1 MIKKLLFLLVLLT
14 SYFSG
19 YSQCG
24 FSGMPLT
31 SVGNTVFCVTTP
43 GTGNAVTTPTMRAGQ
58 FIVVDVVSGFTY
70 RFSVGDVFTGSQENI
85 TLFNDA
91 DNSNFGPSGFATGA
105 GGATITSWVAPF
117 SGRIKVL
124 LSRDNCVNNNTGS
137 GTMTLTLL
145 AVGNNIDNPNAFGT
159 NTWVGHVYDYAG
171 GGSPGGEN
179 SPSTISNTTS
189 PFLPSNYVG
198 SYVIPSETIN
208 TGFGGDNSCFNVLS
222 GSVNRTNMNTQS
234 FAVRYRMRSTRPAG
248 CYLLNVNGDDGVRV
262 YVDGAL
268 VFSRWREQGNTV
280 YCGNLINLTGNN
292 DIVLDYYENGGSN
305 VLGFSLAPFD
315 GSSNN
320 IISSTNVALCSNT
333 TTTITGSNVI
343 CNNPNTNTVY
353 QWQSSANGTNFT
365 DISGATGR
373 DYIVPAVTV
382 APGAANNVRFFRRI
396 FRPTTLGSGTCEFF
410 TSTVVVTTSGS
421 IPAQPGSVIGNTPV
435 CVNTPNQVYSVPL
448 VANATT
454 YNWTVSSGW
463 IITAGQGT
471 NSITVTTGSAGG
483 TVSVTAANGCGNS
496 PVRNLTVNVVTLA
509 AGQLNNVSNGFRG
522 TTICTGGAPTLT
534 FDADN
539 NAVNVFPFTITYRN
553 NASPTLYTQ
562 TITNDSAQTFTPGDN
577 PTANASYT
585 LVSISNVNCTR
596 TTGFGSSTAQILFRP
611 IPIATISG
619 TTTVCK
625 NAASPSVTFNN
636 PQTAAVLVT
645 YNINGGAPLT
655 IAIAAGS
662 NASVTVPTATANTF
676 IYNLVSVIYD
686 SPSICSNPITG
697 SATVTVN
704 DVIGDQ
710 VSFGNDSWIG
720 YVYTSPD
727 PANSNFSSNFVGV
740 VNQPETFDLNLG
752 GGTLTAPSLC
762 GSYNDNFAIRFKMT
776 KNFPAGCY
784 TFTVGGDDGY
794 RLSINGAPFLV
805 EDWSE
810 KPYVSTSG
818 TVYLSGNT
826 DLVLEYFERLGES
839 RVSFSYTFQAL
850 NIPAVVSTVQPNCT
864 LGTGSV
870 VLSGLPT
877 GSWTL
882 TQSGFASATIS
893 GSGSERTIS
902 GLAPGTYFYNVAS
915 GSCTSNISQA
925 IVINPV
931 QTTTFDGVGWS
942 TLPTLDKLGIIT
954 ASNASP
960 INIDENIEL
969 CSCEV
974 SPGTNVVVDE
984 GFVLKLRDRLVVSP
998 TGSLT
1003 FSNNSSLVQIND
1015 GANNSGSINYL
1026 RQTTVVRKA
1035 VDYTYWSSPV
1045 AGQNL
1050 LAVSPNTNQ
1059 ARFWSF
1065 TPGGTWFV
1073 ETPSTKIMDIGRGYI
1088 IRAPDFFPGL
1098 NPPSSIFEATFT
1110 GQPNNGVYN
1119 VPVGAAGTFNLIGN
1133 PYPSAVD
1140 AFKFLEVNQSVL
1152 NGTIYFW
1159 THNTAIRDAQGAA
1172 NEGTGDL
1179 VYIQDDYASFNRTGG
1194 VATAPAISDPNLASG
1209 SPRIPTGM
1217 IAAGQSFFAS
1227 RPAGSVG
1234 STVLFNNDMRLGI
1247 GNSSLDNSQ
1256 FFRTAGTSKKENEPT
1271 RNRIWLNVT
1280 NKQKAFKQI
1289 LVGYL
1294 NGATNDFDPSF
1305 DGATF
1310 NANTII
1316 NFYSMLG
1323 TRRLSIQGRSL
1334 PFDTADVV
1342 PLGYNAFIDGEFSIS
1357 IDNVD
1362 GLFSSQAV
1370 YVEDKQTNTVHNL
1383 KTGPYTF
1390 QTVKGAF
1397 NERFVL
1403 RYTDR
1408 TLGVDDVELKDAQVV
1423 LSVKN
1428 KQLKVTSTADAI
1440 KDVYIYDLLGKLIF
1454 VKKNIGTAEFLISNL
1469 ASSEQVLIVKTV
1481 LQNEAVS
1488 NLKAIYK

>member
-1 MIKKLLFLLVLLT
+1 MNKKLLFLLIILT

-24 FSGMPLT
+24 FSGTPLT

-43 GTGNAVTTPTMRAGQ
+43 GTGNALTTPTMRAGQ

-105 GGATITSWVAPF
+105 SGATITSWVAPF

-159 NTWVGHVYDYAG
+159 NTWVGHVYNYAG

-189 PFLPSNYVG
+189 PFLASNYVG
-198 SYVIPSETIN
+198 SYTIPTETIN
-208 TGFGGDNSCFNVLS
+208 TGFGGNNVCFPVFS
-222 GSVNRTNMNTQS
+222 GNVNRVNMNTES

-292 DIVLDYYENGGSN
+292 DIVLDYYENGGGN

-320 IISSTNVALCSNT
+320 IISSTNVNLCTNG
-333 TTTITGSNVI
+333 TTTIVGSNVI
-343 CNNPNTNTVY
+343 CGNPNTNTVY
-353 QWQSSANGTNFT
+353 QWQSSLDGSTFTN
-365 DISGATGR
+365 IPGATGK
-373 DYIVPAVTV
+373 DYNVAGVPI
-382 APGAANNVRFFRRI
+382 APGAANNVRFFRRM
-396 FRPTTLGSGTCEFF
+396 FRPTTVGSGTCEFF

-421 IPAQPGSVIGNTPV
+421 APSAPVAVTGSQNQCRTSVGIFSVTPV
-435 CVNTPNQVYSVPL
+435 DRAVSYNWSTTAPGWTIASTGNGSSVS
-448 VANATT
+448 VSFNATAT
-454 YNWTVSSGW
+454 SGDLMVSA
-463 IITAGQGT
+463 T
-471 NSITVTTGSAGG
+471 
-483 TVSVTAANGCGNS
+483 NGCGTSTNFAY
-496 PVRNLTVNVVTLA
+496 PIQVADV
-509 AGQLNNVSNGFRG
+509 
-522 TTICTGGAPTLT
+522 PT
-534 FDADN
+534 
-539 NAVNVFPFTITYRN
+539 
-553 NASPTLYTQ
+553 S
-562 TITNDSAQTFTPGDN
+562 
-577 PTANASYT
+577 
-585 LVSISNVNCTR
+585 
-596 TTGFGSSTAQILFRP
+596 
-611 IPIATISG
+611 ATISG
-619 TTTVCK
+619 TTTVCMG
-625 NAASPSVTFNN
+625 AAAPSITITN
-636 PQTAAVLVT
+636 PQNYAVNVT
-645 YNINGGAPLT
+645 YNVNGTNSTSVLVGAN
-655 IAIAAGS
+655 S
-662 NASVTVPTATANTF
+662 NVSFSAPTNAPGNF
-676 IYNLVSVIYD
+676 VYNLVSV
-686 SPSICSNPITG
+686 SNASFTGCSSALAGNATITV
-697 SATVTVN
+697 SNVT
-704 DVIGDQ
+704 GDQ

-720 YVYTSPD
+720 YVYTSAD
-727 PANSNFSSNFVGV
+727 PANSNFSSNFVGS

-752 GGTLTAPSLC
+752 GGALTAPSLC

-776 KNFPAGCY
+776 KNFPEGCY

-794 RLSINGAPFLV
+794 RLSINGAPFV
-805 EDWSE
+805 IDNWNVR
-810 KPYVSTSG
+810 PYISTNY
-818 TVYLSGNT
+818 TVYLNGST
-826 DLVLEYFERLGES
+826 DLVLEYFELAGQS

-850 NIPAVVSTVQPNCT
+850 NIPTIVSTVQPNCT

-870 VLSGLPT
+870 TLSGLPS
-877 GSWTL
+877 GSWDL
-882 TQSGFASATIS
+882 TQSGFAGATIS
-893 GSGSERTIS
+893 GSGSVTTIN
-902 GLAPGTYFYNVAS
+902 GLAPGTYYYTVTS
-915 GSCTSNISQA
+915 GGCTSNLSEA
-925 IVINPV
+925 VVINPV
-931 QTTTFDGVGWS
+931 QTTTFNGAVWS
-942 TLPTLDKLGIIT
+942 SEPTLDKLGIIT
-954 ASNASP
+954 APTASP

-974 SPGTNVVVDE
+974 SSGTNVVVDE
-984 GFVLKLRDRLVVSP
+984 GFVLKLQDRLVVSP

-1003 FSNNSSLVQIND
+1003 FNNNSSLVQIND

-1059 ARFWSF
+1059 GRFWSF

-1073 ETPSTKIMDIGRGYI
+1073 ETPSTKIMDIGKGYI
-1088 IRAPDFFPGL
+1088 IRAPDFFPGM
-1098 NPPSSIFEATFT
+1098 NPPSSVFEATFT
-1110 GQPNNGVYN
+1110 GQPNNGN
-1119 VPVGAAGTFNLIGN
+1119 LSVGVAGTFNLIGN
-1133 PYPSAVD
+1133 PYPSAID
-1140 AFKFLEVNQSVL
+1140 AIEFLEANQSVL

-1194 VATAPAISDPNLASG
+1194 VATAPATTDPDLASG
-1209 SPRIPTGM
+1209 NPRIPTGK

-1227 RPAGSVG
+1227 RLAGSSG
-1234 STVLFNNDMRLGI
+1234 TTVLFNNSMRLGV

-1256 FFRTAGTSKKENEPT
+1256 FFRTTGTSKKENESS

-1294 NGATNDFDPSF
+1294 NGATNDFDPAF
-1305 DGATF
+1305 DGATY

-1323 TRRLSIQGRSL
+1323 TRRLSIQGRAL
-1334 PFDTADVV
+1334 PFDTADIV

-1370 YVEDKQTNTVHNL
+1370 YLEDKQSNTVHNL

-1397 NERFVL
+1397 NDRFVL

-1408 TLGVDDVELKDAQVV
+1408 TLSVDDLELKDAQVV

-1428 KQLKVTSTADAI
+1428 KQLKVTSTAETI

-1454 VKKNIGTAEFLISNL
+1454 VKKNIGTAEFLVSNL

-1488 NLKAIYK
+1488 NLKTIYR